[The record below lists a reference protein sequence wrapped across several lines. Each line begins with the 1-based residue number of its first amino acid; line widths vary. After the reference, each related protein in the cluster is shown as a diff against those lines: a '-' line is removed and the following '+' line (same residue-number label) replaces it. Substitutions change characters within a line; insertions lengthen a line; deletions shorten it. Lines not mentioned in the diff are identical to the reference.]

1 MKTKATRRRQST
13 RIHLHLAFE
22 LSLRDWKLAF
32 STGLAATP
40 VLLRIKAGDLEGLE
54 GAIRTAKRRLG
65 LPASTP
71 VVSCYEAGRDGFWL
85 HRYLQSIGIQNYI
98 VDSASIEVNRR
109 MRRAKS
115 DRLDAT
121 KLVTMLIRWLSGE
134 KKVWSVARVPAVKDE
149 DRRHLHRELRT
160 LKQDRTRVINRIK
173 GYLANQGV
181 RLTRVRKLSEQLEEI
196 RLWDGS
202 RLGAALIRRLRREW
216 EHFEFLHG
224 QILAIEAERREQLE
238 RSRLRNVEKIRQLM
252 TLRALGAGCS
262 YVLVNEFFG
271 WRKFTNRKQVGS
283 LSGLTPTNYQSGDTN
298 REQGISKAGNRQVR
312 AVAIQLAWAWL
323 RYQPRSRLSRWYEQR
338 FARGGKRARKVGI
351 VALARKLLIEL
362 WRFLEW
368 GVIPEDAEL
377 KV

>member
-1 MKTKATRRRQST
+1 MTTKATRRGQSSRT
-13 RIHLHLAFE
+13 RLHIAFE
-22 LSLRDWKLAF
+22 LSLKEWKLAF
-32 STGLAATP
+32 STGLAEKP
-40 VLLRIKAGDLEGLE
+40 VLLSVKAGDLEAVE
-54 GAIRTAKRRLG
+54 RAIRTVKRRLR

-85 HRYLQSIGIQNYI
+85 HRYLLSIGIENSI

-121 KLVTMLIRWLSGE
+121 KLVTMLIRWLAGE
-134 KKVWSVARVPAVKDE
+134 KKVWSVARVPSATDE

-181 RLTRVRKLSEQLEEI
+181 RLTRMRKLTEQLEQI

-202 RLGAALIRRLRREW
+202 RLGAALVRRLRREC
-216 EHFEFLHG
+216 EHFEFLHE
-224 QILAIEAERREQLE
+224 QILAIEAERRAQLE
-238 RSRLRNVEKIRQLM
+238 KSRLRNVEKIRQLM
-252 TLRALGAGCS
+252 TLRALGAGSS

-271 WRKFTNRKQVGS
+271 WRKFKSRKQIGA
-283 LSGLTPTNYQSGDTN
+283 LSGLTPTNYQSGDTSH
-298 REQGISKAGNRQVR
+298 EQGISKAGNRQVR

-323 RYQPRSRLSRWYEQR
+323 RYQPRSRLSHWYDQR

-368 GVIPEDAEL
+368 GVIPEGAEL